1 MIELFIAF
9 VVFAPCIV
17 FGALLLFERP
27 LDYRRAFKNWD
38 KEDYHG

>member
-17 FGALLLFERP
+17 FGTMLFFERP
-27 LDYRRAFKNWD
+27 LDGRRALKNWD
-38 KEDYHG
+38 KED